1 MGCSNSTNDPEIRTL
16 SQKIN
21 QAIQAKSTLQ
31 YQISQLKFLQEA
43 KKAYP
48 DVKEVKEAQIQN
60 LKLSKEIKD
69 TEGLLLLIK
78 GNEMQNEDI
87 KALEETYQKLK
98 TMLDDRDEEIRVLE
112 QEVQNEAKALEEH
125 QDNLSRL
132 AEESESVRAQ
142 LDILMQSDKYRTIK
156 SLEEQIEK
164 LESMLEQKSSEFKSG
179 NTFTD
184 DQECRSPRRASIT
197 KVHQQLIMEIKKKTE
212 LEETLREIRLKAD
225 NQKESYLGEE
235 LRNELTIL
243 DNEEHELIRQI
254 EEAEDKKRQLEKNRE
269 LEYRRSPY
277 DQNKD
282 FENLESR
289 FDNSISTLLSGVGD
303 IRSEKEMI
311 NEENRK
317 LKMEIGNIRS
327 GVSPR

>member
-21 QAIQAKSTLQ
+21 QAIQSKSTLQ

-48 DVKEVKEAQIQN
+48 DVKEVKDAQIQN

-69 TEGLLLLIK
+69 TENLLLLIK

-98 TMLDDRDEEIRVLE
+98 SMLDDRDEEIKVLE

-132 AEESESVRAQ
+132 AEESENVRGQ
-142 LDILMQSDKYRTIK
+142 LDILMQSEKYKTIK
-156 SLEEQIEK
+156 GLEEQIEK
-164 LESMLEQKSSEFKSG
+164 LESLLEQKSNELKNG
-179 NTFTD
+179 NTFEEQD
-184 DQECRSPRRASIT
+184 GRSPRRASIT
-197 KVHQQLIMEIKKKTE
+197 KVHQQLIMEIKKKVE
-212 LEETLREIRLKAD
+212 LEETLKEIRLKAD

-235 LRNELTIL
+235 LRNELARL
-243 DNEEHELIRQI
+243 DNEERELIKQI

-277 DQNKD
+277 ERNED
-282 FENLESR
+282 FDNLESR
-289 FDNSISTLLSGVGD
+289 FDSSISTLLSGVGD

-311 NEENRK
+311 NEQNRK
-317 LKMEIGNIRS
+317 LKMEIGSIRS
-327 GVSPR
+327 AVSPK